1 MHDLSVRRRT
11 RWSKHKPFAR
21 PHHSPNGG
29 RQIPGFR
36 YDLRRSKQVRRKVS
50 DLCVLMEIRYRST
63 MIDADK
69 EFEKLKANK
78 DKILAKLSEMGM
90 ADESRF

>member
-1 MHDLSVRRRT
+1 
-11 RWSKHKPFAR
+11 
-21 PHHSPNGG
+21 
-29 RQIPGFR
+29 
-36 YDLRRSKQVRRKVS
+36 
-50 DLCVLMEIRYRST
+50 MEIRYRST

-90 ADESRF
+90 ADESRFWAKPFIYISIAL